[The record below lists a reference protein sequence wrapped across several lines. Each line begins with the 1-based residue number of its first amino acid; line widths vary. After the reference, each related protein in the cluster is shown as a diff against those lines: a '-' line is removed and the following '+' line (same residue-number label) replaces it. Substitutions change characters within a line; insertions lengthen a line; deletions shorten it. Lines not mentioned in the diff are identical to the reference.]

1 MLVESYRGVVYMKIY
16 FMKQKALDYMR
27 ANIGTLYVNYYR
39 ERTNQW
45 IYDLFDYDPFVL
57 FMDVPD
63 FKLASLENKTGELD
77 LENCKI

>member
-1 MLVESYRGVVYMKIY
+1 
-16 FMKQKALDYMR
+16 MKQKALDYMR

-45 IYDLFDYDPFVL
+45 IYDLFDYDPFEL

-63 FKLASLENKTGELD
+63 FKLASLENKMGELD
-77 LENCKI
+77 LEN

>member
-1 MLVESYRGVVYMKIY
+1 MKIY

-45 IYDLFDYDPFVL
+45 IYDLFDYTLIYQP
-57 FMDVPD
+57 
-63 FKLASLENKTGELD
+63 
-77 LENCKI
+77 